1 MRFCFYCYYI
11 KQMKITFDPAKRAA
25 TLQLRSL
32 DFADAS
38 LVFAGLT
45 MDVADS
51 HQDYGEPRVQ
61 TIGYL
66 AGRTPRGDARRIMS
80 MRYCNDRERKIY
92 GPHLQ
97 IPQ

>member
-1 MRFCFYCYYI
+1 
-11 KQMKITFDPAKRAA
+11 MKITFDPAKRAA

-38 LVFAGLT
+38 LVFAGPVL
-45 MDVADS
+45 DIADNR
-51 HQDYGEPRVQ
+51 QDYGELRIQ

-66 AGRTPRGDARRIMS
+66 AGRMVMIVWTPRGKARRIVS

-92 GPHLQ
+92 GPRLHT
-97 IPQ
+97 PMTR

>member
-1 MRFCFYCYYI
+1 
-11 KQMKITFDPAKRAA
+11 MKITFDPVKRAT
-25 TLQLRSL
+25 TLQYRSL
-32 DFADAS
+32 DFANA
-38 LVFAGLT
+38 LRVFTGPTLEIE
-45 MDVADS
+45 DDRK
-51 HQDYGEPRVQ
+51 DYGETRIQ

-66 AGRTPRGDARRIMS
+66 AGRMVMVVWTPRGDARRIMS

>member
-1 MRFCFYCYYI
+1 
-11 KQMKITFDPAKRAA
+11 MKITFDPVKRAE
-25 TLQLRSL
+25 TLQRRFL
-32 DFADAS
+32 DFDDAS
-38 LVFAGLT
+38 LFAGLT

-51 HQDYGEPRVQ
+51 RQDDGEPRVQ

-66 AGRTPRGDARRIMS
+66 AGRMVMVVWTPRGDARRIMS

>member
-1 MRFCFYCYYI
+1 
-11 KQMKITFDPAKRAA
+11 MKITFDPAKRAA

-51 HQDYGEPRVQ
+51 RQDYGEPRVQ

-66 AGRTPRGDARRIMS
+66 AGRMVMVVWTPRGDARRIMS

>member
-1 MRFCFYCYYI
+1 
-11 KQMKITFDPAKRAA
+11 MKITFDPAKRAA

-38 LVFAGLT
+38 LVFAGLI

-51 HQDYGEPRVQ
+51 RQDYGEPRVQ

-66 AGRTPRGDARRIMS
+66 AGRMVMVVWTPRGDARRIMS

>member
-1 MRFCFYCYYI
+1 
-11 KQMKITFDPAKRAA
+11 MKITFDPVKRAA

-38 LVFAGLT
+38 LFAGLT
-45 MDVADS
+45 MEVADS
-51 HQDYGEPRVQ
+51 RQDYGEPRVQ

-66 AGRTPRGDARRIMS
+66 AGRMVMVVWTPRGDARRIMS

>member
-1 MRFCFYCYYI
+1 
-11 KQMKITFDPAKRAA
+11 MKITFDPVKRAE
-25 TLQLRSL
+25 TLQRRFL

-38 LVFAGLT
+38 LFAGLT

-51 HQDYGEPRVQ
+51 RQDDGEPRVQ

-66 AGRTPRGDARRIMS
+66 AGRMVMVVWTPRGDARRIMS

>member
-1 MRFCFYCYYI
+1 
-11 KQMKITFDPAKRAA
+11 MKITFDQAKRAA

-51 HQDYGEPRVQ
+51 RQDYGEPRVQ

-66 AGRTPRGDARRIMS
+66 AGRMVMVVWTPRGDARRIMS

>member
-1 MRFCFYCYYI
+1 
-11 KQMKITFDPAKRAA
+11 MKITFDPAKRAA

-51 HQDYGEPRVQ
+51 RQDYGEPRVQ

-66 AGRTPRGDARRIMS
+66 AGRMVMVVWTPQGDPRRIVS

>member
-1 MRFCFYCYYI
+1 
-11 KQMKITFDPAKRAA
+11 MKITFDPVKRAA

-51 HQDYGEPRVQ
+51 RQDYGEPRVQ

-66 AGRTPRGDARRIMS
+66 AGRMVMVVWTPRGDARRIMS

-92 GPHLQ
+92 GPYLQ

>member
-1 MRFCFYCYYI
+1 M
-11 KQMKITFDPAKRAA
+11 
-25 TLQLRSL
+25 
-32 DFADAS
+32 
-38 LVFAGLT
+38 FAGLT

-51 HQDYGEPRVQ
+51 RQDYGEPRVQ

-66 AGRTPRGDARRIMS
+66 AGRMVMVVWTPRGDARRIMS